1 MYSLEISIWYN
12 SRHNELQVAFKCIP
26 TYFCICSKPWINLF
40 YFSSGFL
47 RIPQE
52 IWLKSSSWFD
62 DCLVKFK
69 STGRFR
75 LIFVAF
81 LKNLNIILW
90 VNEWTIDQPSFLFFV
105 GVENIPKCYNCASRC
120 IDSGL
125 DSCIFW
131 LLWSCPRKSMSLSH
145 GK

>member
-1 MYSLEISIWYN
+1 MQFLDTYSLEISIWYN
-12 SRHNELQVAFKCIP
+12 SRHNELQVAFTCIV
-26 TYFCICSKPWINLF
+26 YFCICSKPWINLF

-62 DCLVKFK
+62 DCFVKFR
-69 STGRFR
+69 STGRFC
-75 LIFVAF
+75 LIFVAY
-81 LKNLNIILW
+81 LENLN
-90 VNEWTIDQPSFLFFV
+90 NEWTTDLALFLFFV

-145 GK
+145 GE